1 MTMTTPPLL
10 ETLRVMLQRELAT
23 VRRSI
28 EAYPDEKSI
37 WAVRPGLPNTAGTL
51 ALHLAGNLQHY
62 YGALLGKTGYV
73 RHRDLEFSRRDVPRK
88 ELLAGLD
95 AAKLAIDAGMKAV
108 TMERLSESYPEQLGG
123 HTLTIGEVIFDMESH
138 LAFHLGQLDY
148 HRRVVTGDKTSVNA
162 VSIAELRA
170 S

>member
-1 MTMTTPPLL
+1 MPAPTLL

-37 WAVRPGLPNTAGTL
+37 WAVRPGLPNAGGTL

-62 YGALLGKTGYV
+62 FGALLGKTGYV
-73 RHRDLEFSRRDVPRK
+73 RQRDLEFSRRDVPRK

-108 TMERLSESYPEQLGG
+108 TTERLSETYPEQLGG

-162 VSIAELRA
+162 VSIGELRA

>member
-1 MTMTTPPLL
+1 MSAPSLL
-10 ETLRVMLQRELAT
+10 ETLRILLQRELAT

-28 EAYPDEKSI
+28 EAYPDEQSI
-37 WAVRPGLPNTAGTL
+37 WGVRPGLPNTAGTL

-62 YGALLGKTGYV
+62 FGALLGKTGYV

-95 AAKLAIDAGMKAV
+95 AAKLAIDAGMKSV
-108 TMERLSESYPEQLGG
+108 TMERLSETYPEQLGG
-123 HTLTIGEVIFDMESH
+123 HTLTIGEVVFDMESH

-148 HRRVVTGDKTSVNA
+148 HRRVVTGDKTSMNA
-162 VSIAELRA
+162 VSIAELRPT
-170 S
+170 

>member
-1 MTMTTPPLL
+1 MSSRALL
-10 ETLRVMLQRELAT
+10 ETVRIMLQRELAT

-37 WAVRPGLPNTAGTL
+37 WSTRPGLPNVGGTL

-62 YGALLGKTGYV
+62 FGALLGKTGYV

-95 AAKLAIDAGMKAV
+95 AAKLAIDTGMKAV
-108 TMERLSESYPEQLGG
+108 SVDRLSDPYPEQLGG
-123 HTLTIGEVIFDMESH
+123 HTLTIGEVIVDMESH

-148 HRRVVTGDKTSVNA
+148 HRRVVTGDQTSVNA
-162 VSIAELRA
+162 VSIAELRP

>member
-73 RHRDLEFSRRDVPRK
+73 RHRDLEFSRRDLPRK